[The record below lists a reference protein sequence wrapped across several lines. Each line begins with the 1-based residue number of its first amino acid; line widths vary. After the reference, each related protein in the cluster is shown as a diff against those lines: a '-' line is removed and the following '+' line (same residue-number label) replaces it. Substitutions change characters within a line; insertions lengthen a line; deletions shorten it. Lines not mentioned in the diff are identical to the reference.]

1 MTDRQKV
8 RTLKSKLK
16 FIKMILQR
24 KIHGKI
30 QDCTLIKMEQMQG
43 NEVELVQFLYK
54 GKEPVYMSFS
64 KKKPIAL
71 AIEYSTLVDIT
82 RKIIR
87 ERKPEIKKFNY
98 LKLKL
103 ILR

>member
-1 MTDRQKV
+1 
-8 RTLKSKLK
+8 
-16 FIKMILQR
+16 MILHR

-30 QDCTLIKMEQMQG
+30 QECTLIKMEQIQG
-43 NEVELVQFLYK
+43 NEVELIQFLYK

-64 KKKPIAL
+64 KNKPIAL
-71 AIEYSTLVDIT
+71 AIEYSSLIDIT

-87 ERKPEIKKFNY
+87 ERKPEIKRFNY